1 MKKSYTKPA
10 LIIGAVTG
18 ALTLVTVL
26 LAVRVPHPHVLLC
39 PFFAGLFLGLS
50 LVMWVITDDD

>member
-10 LIIGAVTG
+10 LIMGAMTG
-18 ALTLVTVL
+18 ALCLITIL
-26 LAVRVPHPHVLLC
+26 LAFKVPHPIVLLC

-50 LVMWVITDDD
+50 LVMWVIIDDN